1 MRTRMNWLAT
11 AFVFLLTVSLAAQ
24 KSSNPAPAS
33 SDQQSGKV
41 VLNQVPTPNTNPASG
56 KQMYDSYCASCHGL
70 TGKGNG
76 PAAPALKVQPAN
88 LTQLSANHGGKFPDA
103 HVQQVIKGDT
113 LAPAHGNKAM
123 PVWGDVFANLGDDQN
138 ATKLRI
144 HNLTSY
150 LESIQQK

>member
-1 MRTRMNWLAT
+1 MRTSMNWLAT

-33 SDQQSGKV
+33 SDQPSPKV
-41 VLNQVPTPNTNPASG
+41 VLNQAPAPNTNPASG

-76 PAAPALKVQPAN
+76 PAAPALKVQPTN
-88 LTQLSANHGGKFPDA
+88 LTQLSANNGGKFPDA
-103 HVQQVIKGDT
+103 HVAQVIKGDT
-113 LAPAHGNKAM
+113 LASAHGNQEM
-123 PVWGDVFANLGDDQN
+123 PVWGKVFSNLGSDQ
-138 ATKLRI
+138 AVTQLRI
-144 HNLTSY
+144 HNLSNY